1 MYLKINVWNKKVQWK
16 SHLLGAQTA
25 SDSPL
30 LKSFTNTHCTK
41 LVLITMFTQAMVY
54 ALYLAW
60 PSPQSPALN
69 NPDPSLF
76 PVSEFCG
83 FVSQSGQ
90 DFFKT
95 NPMGMK
101 IIFFNYDLISRTATK
116 QINCHAHRAKN
127 IQVPFCLP
135 VLGIDSTCV
144 MKLHLPEIVWL
155 PPYKFRWQILN
166 IAALGGLKQH
176 WCFVYISRYVNR
188 FYTINLFPKNKLMK
202 SIQDIAMNVSIV
214 HIPEELFP
222 FSHLCCPYS
231 ISYNALSVSCRDTHA
246 WIG

>member
-1 MYLKINVWNKKVQWK
+1 
-16 SHLLGAQTA
+16 
-25 SDSPL
+25 
-30 LKSFTNTHCTK
+30 
-41 LVLITMFTQAMVY
+41 MFTQAMVY
-54 ALYLAW
+54 ALYLASPPSQFPPLKQSW
-60 PSPQSPALN
+60 PQLISCVRILWVCEPIRTVFLQNKSN
-69 NPDPSLF
+69 GN
-76 PVSEFCG
+76 E
-83 FVSQSGQ
+83 
-90 DFFKT
+90 
-95 NPMGMK
+95 NYY
-101 IIFFNYDLISRTATK
+101 FFNYDLISRTATK

-144 MKLHLPEIVWL
+144 MKLHLPERIWL
-155 PPYKFRWQILN
+155 PLVSSAGRFLN

-222 FSHLCCPYS
+222 FFPPVLSLFHILQRPFLFPVGSHVPELGKQHL
-231 ISYNALSVSCRDTHA
+231 LSSLESV
-246 WIG
+246 I